1 MRTTAKLLAVGLLGG
16 SALVVSSGAIAQ
28 NPAPPA
34 GVVTPG
40 VSFAP
45 TDQVIVKMRSGATPD
60 AAELGRAS
68 GQSVTNVRNL
78 SADTIV
84 LKLPS
89 TQSGAALR
97 ATVTALAKAPGVEWA
112 EPDVRMSVT
121 GDRSAEQWD
130 LGPATS
136 APYGIELAGVSLTDP
151 SPVTVA
157 VVDTGYVAHAD
168 LAGRIV
174 GGYDF
179 VSDSRIANDGGG
191 RDDDARDPGDW
202 ITSQESRR
210 GFFQGCYVDTSS
222 WHGTHVSGTIAA
234 LAGNNEGINGINPS
248 ARILPVRVLGKCGG
262 YTSDI
267 TDGVKW
273 AAGLPVAGTT
283 ANANVAKVVNL
294 SLGGSGACSATWQD
308 AIDATVAAG
317 TTIVVAAG
325 NSNAD
330 AANYSPA
337 GCSGVITVASTGK
350 AGNRAYYSNFG
361 NTVDVAAPGGDRLAD
376 ADKTILSTLNTGTT
390 APISG
395 GDTYA
400 YYQGTSM
407 AAPHV
412 AGVASLVLA
421 AKPGLTP
428 GDVATVLMGSATKFP
443 SGSTCATGCGSGIV
457 NAAAA
462 VSTALVTEPTPTT
475 TTTTTTTTVSQNAP
489 AAFTKIGP
497 ANGASGF
504 RKSVTLSWQQS
515 AGATFYKVCIGVGA
529 ICDSPGSFTGTYSGT
544 SVKFV
549 GLASGMTYK
558 WQVMAVNA
566 SGETAA
572 SDGVWSFST
581 N

>member
-1 MRTTAKLLAVGLLGG
+1 MRITAKLLAVGLLGG
-16 SALVVSSGAIAQ
+16 SALVISSGAIAQ

-34 GVVTPG
+34 GIVTPG

-45 TDQVIVKMRSGATPD
+45 TDQVIVKMRSGQTAD
-60 AAELGRAS
+60 AADLGRSS
-68 GQSVTNVRNL
+68 GQSVTNVRSL

-97 ATVTALAKAPGVEWA
+97 ATVTALANAPGVEWA
-112 EPDVRMSVT
+112 EPDVRMSLT
-121 GDRSAEQWD
+121 QDRSGEQWD
-130 LGPATS
+130 LGPATGT
-136 APYGIELAGVSLTDP
+136 PYGINLAGVTLTNP

-157 VVDTGYVAHAD
+157 VVDTGYVPHAD
-168 LAGRIV
+168 LTGQIV

-191 RDDDARDPGDW
+191 RDDDASDPGDW

-210 GFFQGCYVDTSS
+210 GFFRGCWEDTSS

-234 LAGNNEGINGINPS
+234 LAGNNEGIDGINPG
-248 ARILPVRVLGKCGG
+248 AKILPVRVLGKCGG

-273 AAGLPVAGTT
+273 AAGLTVAG
-283 ANANVAKVVNL
+283 ASPNGNVAKVVNL

-325 NSNAD
+325 NSNGD
-330 AANYSPA
+330 VANYSPA

-361 NTVDVAAPGGDRLAD
+361 STVDIAAPGGDRLAD
-376 ADKTILSTLNTGTT
+376 AGLTILSTLNTGTT
-390 APISG
+390 SPVAG
-395 GDTYA
+395 AAGDTYA

-421 AKPGLTP
+421 TNPGLTP
-428 GDVATVLMGSATKFP
+428 SDVAAVLQGSATTFL
-443 SGSTCATGCGSGIV
+443 SSSSCATGCGSGIV

-462 VSTALVTEPTPTT
+462 VAAAVLATPTPTT
-475 TTTTTTTTVSQNAP
+475 TTTAPPPTAVSENAP
-489 AAFTKIGP
+489 DAFDKIGP
-497 ANGASGF
+497 TDGQDGF
-504 RKSVTLSWQQS
+504 RKSVTLSWEQS
-515 AGATFYKVCIGVGA
+515 AGATQYLVCVSV
-529 ICDSPGSFTGTYSGT
+529 SPGCETFDRSYSGT

-549 GLASGMTYK
+549 GLASGTTYH
-558 WQVMAVNA
+558 WQVKAVNE
-566 SGETAA
+566 SGETVAN
-572 SDGVWSFST
+572 DGVWSFST
-581 N
+581 R

>member
-1 MRTTAKLLAVGLLGG
+1 MRIAAKLLAVGLLGG
-16 SALVVSSGAIAQ
+16 SALVVSSGVIAQ
-28 NPAPPA
+28 NPTPPV

-45 TDQVIVKMRSGATPD
+45 TDQVIVKMRAGQIPD
-60 AAELGRAS
+60 AAALGRAS
-68 GQSVTNVRNL
+68 GQSVTNVRTL

-97 ATVTALAKAPGVEWA
+97 ATVNALAKAPGVEWA

-121 GDRSAEQWD
+121 EDRSFEQWD

-136 APYGIELAGVSLTDP
+136 APYGIDLAGVDLSNP
-151 SPVTVA
+151 SRVTVA

-168 LAGRIV
+168 LAGQVV

-210 GFFQGCYVDTSS
+210 GFFQGCYVGASS

-234 LAGNNEGINGINPS
+234 LADGRGINGINPD
-248 ARILPVRVLGKCGG
+248 AKILPVRVLGKCGG

-273 AAGLPVAGTT
+273 AAGLPVSGAP
-283 ANANVAKVVNL
+283 ANSNVAKVVNL

-308 AIDATVAAG
+308 AIDATVAKG

-337 GCSGVITVASTGK
+337 GCSGVITVASTGQ

-361 NTVDVAAPGGDRLAD
+361 GAVDIAAPGGDRLAD

-390 APISG
+390 SPVTG

-421 AKPGLTP
+421 AKPDLTP
-428 GDVATVLMGSATKFP
+428 SDVATVLTGSVTTFP
-443 SGSTCATGCGSGIV
+443 NGSTCATGCGSGIV

-462 VSTALVTEPTPTT
+462 VVAARQATPTPTT
-475 TTTTTTTTVSQNAP
+475 TTTTTTTNPSEDAP
-489 AAFTKIGP
+489 AAFAKIGP
-497 ANGASGF
+497 KNGASGI

-529 ICDSPGSFTGTYSGT
+529 TCESPDSFTGTYSGT

-549 GLASGMTYK
+549 GLASRATYN
-558 WQVMAVNA
+558 WQVMAVNG
-566 SGETAA
+566 SGETSA